1 MDIGKLLLALYLAT
15 VITLSIGSVI
25 LLVLLII
32 WSLLNLPYWGTL
44 IIIAL
49 VMIVALTIYFY
60 FN

>member
-1 MDIGKLLLALYLAT
+1 MDFGKLLLALYLAT
-15 VITLSIGSVI
+15 VITISIGSVI